1 MALRW
6 RHADYM
12 TSKPSVEQQTTIEG
26 LLQAAK
32 RPTERVNIRVSFVQ
46 GGPQGKPVPGP
57 LHRMLASHDERALDL
72 FLLHRALVSAE
83 PWTSR
88 PLDSRVWARTLGL
101 HHDVDQGVTAMSK
114 VWRRLEGTYRL
125 VDRSRSG
132 RLTVLTSLREDG
144 SGKAYTSPN
153 GGTRAERYFTLPF
166 DYWTGEQRAY
176 TTLSFPAKVM
186 LLVSSTLK
194 PGFVLPTE
202 KARDWYGVS
211 TESAERGLRALRES
225 GLLERVTSVKE
236 APLSPTGKTQ
246 EYHYTLK
253 RPYGRSGRP
262 KLTILGAAA
271 S

>member
-1 MALRW
+1 
-6 RHADYM
+6 M
-12 TSKPSVEQQTTIEG
+12 TSKPSAEQQATVES

-32 RPTERVNIRVSFVQ
+32 RPTERMNVRHSFVQ
-46 GGPQGKPVPGP
+46 GGSQGKPVPGP
-57 LHRMLASHDERALDL
+57 LHRMLAAHDERALDL

-88 PLDSRVWARTLGL
+88 PLDSRVWARALGL
-101 HHDVDQGVTAMSK
+101 HHDADQGVTAVSK
-114 VWRRLEGTYRL
+114 AWRRLEGTYRL
-125 VDRSRSG
+125 VDRGRSG

-144 SGKAYTSPN
+144 TGKAYTSPN

-166 DYWTGEQRAY
+166 DYWTGEQRWY
-176 TTLSFPAKVM
+176 TTLTFPAKVM

-211 TESAERGLRALRES
+211 TESAERGLRLLRES
-225 GLLERVTSVKE
+225 GLLERATRVKD

-262 KLTILGAAA
+262 KLTVIGAVA

>member
-1 MALRW
+1 
-6 RHADYM
+6 M
-12 TSKPSVEQQTTIEG
+12 TSKPSAEQQATVEG
-26 LLQAAK
+26 LLLAAK
-32 RPTERVNIRVSFVQ
+32 RPTERVNIRHSFVQ
-46 GGPQGKPVPGP
+46 AGSQGKPVPGP
-57 LHRMLASHDERALDL
+57 LHRMLAAHDERALDL

-88 PLDSRVWARTLGL
+88 ALDSRVWARALGL
-101 HHDVDQGVTAMSK
+101 HHDADHGVTAVSK
-114 VWRRLEGTYRL
+114 AWRRLEGSNYRL
-125 VDRSRSG
+125 VDRGRSG

-166 DYWTGEQRAY
+166 EYWTGVERWY
-176 TTLSFPAKVM
+176 TTLTFPAKVM

-211 TESAERGLRALRES
+211 TESAERGLRLLREQ
-225 GLLERVTSVKE
+225 GLLERVTTVKD
-236 APLSPTGKTQ
+236 APLSPTGETQ
-246 EYHYTLK
+246 EYHYTLQ
-253 RPYGRSGRP
+253 RPYGRGRP
-262 KLTILGAAA
+262 KLTVVGAVA